1 MIKREDEIARKKDKQ
16 KSMVITIAIHG
27 VLLVLFAF
35 LLAWKEP
42 NPPLPQYGIEIDMG
56 MDNVGS
62 GDDQD
67 NIEAPESEAE
77 DEPSPVEEAVED
89 PSEQPV
95 EETSEPTEA
104 VETDDPVDPVDEV
117 SENTDAV
124 PVEPEPKK
132 TTTKTENKTESKEET
147 VTAPIYPGT
156 EKGEGSGASK
166 KSDGDDTDQQGDKGD
181 PESVD
186 ERFIYKGTSGGGG
199 GGPQLDITGWTWD
212 RVPDKK
218 DQSAQSGRI
227 KFSFEIDDDG
237 YVVNVT
243 PIESTVSPD
252 VLKFYQ
258 NQLEETT
265 FSQTGSLPPK
275 PRTKGTVTFIIKS
288 Q

>member
-56 MDNVGS
+56 MDDVGS

-77 DEPSPVEEAVED
+77 DEPSPVEEAVEE
-89 PSEQPV
+89 PTEQPV
-95 EETSEPTEA
+95 EETSEPTEV
-104 VETDDPVDPVDEV
+104 VETEEPVEPVEDV
-117 SENTDAV
+117 SESEDAV
-124 PVEPEPKK
+124 PVEPQPKK
-132 TTTKTENKTESKEET
+132 TTTKTETKTETKKET
-147 VTAPIYPGT
+147 VKAPIYPGT

-166 KSDGDDTDQQGDKGD
+166 KSDGDDSDQQGDKGD

-186 ERFIYKGTSGGGG
+186 QRYIYKGTSGGGG

-212 RVPDKK
+212 RVPDKR
-218 DQSAQSGRI
+218 DDSDQSGRI
-227 KFSFEIDDDG
+227 VFEFTIDADG
-237 YVVNVT
+237 YVIHT
-243 PIESTVSPD
+243 EPLESTVSPD
-252 VLKFYQ
+252 IVIFYQ
-258 NQLEETT
+258 RQLEETT
-265 FSQTGSLPPK
+265 FHQTGSLPAK
-275 PRTKGTVTFIIKS
+275 PRTKGKVTFIIKS